1 MRRESRLCSS
11 HRQQATPSSWSFS
24 HSKTTS
30 SERSLTDT
38 PQHLLQHHLAFAE
51 NRRTAFY
58 LSWARFPL
66 RLISCLSVQNL
77 MKERSFEEKLEPVFS
92 THLRV
97 TEAKMCGIT
106 MDVLIFHYCIKIYL
120 GNTFLLVGNPFV
132 IQTVK
137 IVPAWTDSSF
147 AAHYG
152 LITNYK
158 DVPSSL
164 QRTLFIH
171 PA

>member
-1 MRRESRLCSS
+1 MWRESRLCSL

-38 PQHLLQHHLAFAE
+38 PQYLLQHHVAFAE

-66 RLISCLSVQNL
+66 QLISCLLVQNL
-77 MKERSFEEKLEPVFS
+77 MKERSFKEKLEPVFS

-106 MDVLIFHYCIKIYL
+106 MDVLIFHCCIKIYL
-120 GNTFLLVGNPFV
+120 GNTFLLGNPFV

-137 IVPAWTDSSF
+137 AVPVWIDSSF

-158 DVPSSL
+158 NVPSSL
-164 QRTLFIH
+164 QCTLFIH